1 MKKIW
6 FSTLFSIGIFVSNA
20 QPNRWNNGP
29 RDDRST
35 WFAITHATLQVSPK
49 VQIKDVTLLIRDG
62 KIVEMGKEIKLPAG
76 AVIKDVAGA
85 MVYPALIDAWSTYGV
100 EVPPGGAS
108 RGRGQQ
114 HAPERPG
121 AFAVND
127 AIRTD
132 QTAAELFRFQPEKAE
147 RYRKMGIG
155 LTATFVEDGIARG
168 TSAAVFTS
176 TGEETQLLFH
186 PSVGRHFSLNKGSS
200 KEDYP
205 ESLMGQFALLRQTR
219 ADALWYQNTKP
230 AFRDLALEAWISTEN
245 LPDFFETRGE
255 YDALRLAELAKE
267 WKRSAIIKAQGNEY
281 QFIGSLKNYPGNQ
294 YILPLIFPDAKD
306 VEHPLDAQNVTL
318 AEMKH
323 WELAPSNPAAFAK
336 NQIPFAFTTSGLKP
350 GEDVFAAVRLALQY
364 GLPYESAL
372 AAWTTVPASMLGLQ
386 SSIGT
391 LEKGKVA
398 SFMIVTDSLFYENS
412 KIQELWVNGKSF
424 ALTTI
429 DSLLPKGKYTLNW
442 GSKTYKAEINSGT
455 AISGKIW
462 MDSTSS
468 DFSWQHFQGNVNG
481 SVTLQKKS
489 YRLYGWLKNNGLEGK
504 ATAEDGSEIPFSLVW
519 KEATPP
525 DTSTKTRK
533 SLVSF
538 KDASPSFFPQMGL
551 GATKPWSEQPQL
563 TTRIN
568 NVTIW
573 TMGKDSVF
581 VGDVLIRQGKIV
593 RVGRLGDV
601 EDVEMVIDGTGKHL
615 TPGLIDEHS
624 HIAITRGVNEGTRNV
639 TSECDIDDALDCS
652 DINIYRQLSGG
663 VTTSHLLHGSANP
676 IGGQTALIKLRWG
689 ATSPFEL
696 RFQGADPFIK
706 FALGENVKQSNWGMS
721 PKTRYPQS
729 RMGVE
734 QVYFDAFSRAKEY
747 EAARKKW
754 MANGS
759 KKELEPRPDYT
770 LETLVRILNNKEFIT
785 CHSYVQSEINMLM
798 HVADSIGFKVNTF
811 THVLEGYK
819 VAKELKAHGAYA
831 STFSDWWAYKYE
843 VVDAIPHNAA
853 LLTQAGVV
861 TCINSDDAEMARRLN
876 QEAAKTI
883 KYGGLSPVQALA
895 TVTINP
901 AKALHIDGKVGSI
914 EVGKDADLVLWS
926 HHPLSID
933 AKVEMTLVD
942 GKMAFNR
949 EEDAKNQNRM
959 QAERQ
964 RLILKMLEAKKGGK
978 PTSKPVVKEKRLYHC
993 DTIGD

>member
-1 MKKIW
+1 
-6 FSTLFSIGIFVSNA
+6 
-20 QPNRWNNGP
+20 
-29 RDDRST
+29 
-35 WFAITHATLQVSPK
+35 
-49 VQIKDVTLLIRDG
+49 
-62 KIVEMGKEIKLPAG
+62 
-76 AVIKDVAGA
+76 
-85 MVYPALIDAWSTYGV
+85 
-100 EVPPGGAS
+100 
-108 RGRGQQ
+108 
-114 HAPERPG
+114 
-121 AFAVND
+121 
-127 AIRTD
+127 
-132 QTAAELFRFQPEKAE
+132 
-147 RYRKMGIG
+147 
-155 LTATFVEDGIARG
+155 
-168 TSAAVFTS
+168 
-176 TGEETQLLFH
+176 
-186 PSVGRHFSLNKGSS
+186 
-200 KEDYP
+200 
-205 ESLMGQFALLRQTR
+205 
-219 ADALWYQNTKP
+219 
-230 AFRDLALEAWISTEN
+230 
-245 LPDFFETRGE
+245 
-255 YDALRLAELAKE
+255 
-267 WKRSAIIKAQGNEY
+267 
-281 QFIGSLKNYPGNQ
+281 
-294 YILPLIFPDAKD
+294 
-306 VEHPLDAQNVTL
+306 
-318 AEMKH
+318 
-323 WELAPSNPAAFAK
+323 
-336 NQIPFAFTTSGLKP
+336 
-350 GEDVFAAVRLALQY
+350 
-364 GLPYESAL
+364 
-372 AAWTTVPASMLGLQ
+372 
-386 SSIGT
+386 
-391 LEKGKVA
+391 
-398 SFMIVTDSLFYENS
+398 
-412 KIQELWVNGKSF
+412 
-424 ALTTI
+424 
-429 DSLLPKGKYTLNW
+429 
-442 GSKTYKAEINSGT
+442 
-455 AISGKIW
+455 
-462 MDSTSS
+462 
-468 DFSWQHFQGNVNG
+468 
-481 SVTLQKKS
+481 
-489 YRLYGWLKNNGLEGK
+489 
-504 ATAEDGSEIPFSLVW
+504 
-519 KEATPP
+519 
-525 DTSTKTRK
+525 
-533 SLVSF
+533 
-538 KDASPSFFPQMGL
+538 
-551 GATKPWSEQPQL
+551 
-563 TTRIN
+563 
-568 NVTIW
+568 
-573 TMGKDSVF
+573 
-581 VGDVLIRQGKIV
+581 
-593 RVGRLGDV
+593 
-601 EDVEMVIDGTGKHL
+601 
-615 TPGLIDEHS
+615 LIDEHS

-754 MANGS
+754 MASGS

-883 KYGGLSPVQALA
+883 KYGGLTPVQALA
-895 TVTINP
+895 TVTLNP

-926 HHPLSID
+926 HNPLSID

-942 GKMAFNR
+942 GKMAFNKQ
-949 EEDAKNQNRM
+949 EDAKNQTRM